1 MDGVQRLY
9 PVTDIRAG
17 TGKRPERNGKFGQ
30 LLTEKLEQEK
40 LRISRHA
47 SARME
52 ERGVVLSEKMQADLS
67 AAVET
72 AQKKGA
78 RNALVVGDNS
88 MFIVNVPGRVI
99 VTAVTKDEMKE
110 NIFTNIDS
118 AVWM

>member
-30 LLTEKLEQEK
+30 LLTEKL
-40 LRISRHA
+40 RISRHA

-52 ERGVVLSEKMQADLS
+52 ERGVVLSEKMQEDLS